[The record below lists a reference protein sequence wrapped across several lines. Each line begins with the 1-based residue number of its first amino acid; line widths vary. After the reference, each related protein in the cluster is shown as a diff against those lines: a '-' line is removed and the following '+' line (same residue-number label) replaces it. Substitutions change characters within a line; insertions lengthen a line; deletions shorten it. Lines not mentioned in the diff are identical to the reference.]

1 MIKSIAFI
9 ALAVDHEKSMGTVRF
24 FLYFTLTT
32 LLSNLLFNLLML
44 LLSTLH
50 SAFLKFPFY
59 GLTPFLMVEIVIE
72 ANKNPEENR
81 QYFLMPSA
89 YKAKYY
95 PLAMFVVLSVFTGFD
110 VFPLLAGVAVG
121 YLHVW
126 KLISVCYDCKKT
138 CVERFDTNWFFALI
152 GRTGGFYSVGMAEE
166 FVRSDGDRMPV
177 CDRSGVVPQTV
188 ALHSAKE
195 DPFKGEGVKVGEEE
209 KTRMENLGE
218 AIRKAEGRRPA
229 SRLVQEHENRY
240 NNATTNDLVLC
251 PCP

>member
-1 MIKSIAFI
+1 
-9 ALAVDHEKSMGTVRF
+9 MGTVRF
-24 FLYFTLTT
+24 FLYFTITA

-50 SAFLKFPFY
+50 SAFLNIPFY
-59 GLTPFLMVEIVIE
+59 GLTPFLMVEIVVE
-72 ANKNPEENR
+72 ANKNPEETR
-81 QYFLMPSA
+81 QYFLMPSGC
-89 YKAKYY
+89 KAKYY
-95 PLAMFVVLSVFTGFD
+95 PLVMFVVLSVFTGLD
-110 VFPLLAGVAVG
+110 VFPLLAGIAVG

-138 CVERFDTNWFFALI
+138 CVERFDTNWVFGLI
-152 GRTGGFYSVGMAEE
+152 GKVGGFYSAGMAEE

-177 CDRSGVVPQTV
+177 YDRSGVVPQTV

-195 DPFKGEGVKVGEEE
+195 DPFKGEGVRVGEEE
-209 KTRMENLGE
+209 KKLSE

-240 NNATTNDLVLC
+240 SDATTNDLVLS
-251 PCP
+251 P